1 MEWGTAIHL
10 LLDVAMKR
18 PGADLVP
25 LAEAVLAEQG
35 LDRALAQ
42 TAVEEVKTVMSSGI
56 WQRAVK
62 SRQRFTEIPF
72 QMLLEEGVSVPTLL
86 RGGIDLV
93 FREDGGWVIVDY
105 KTDLFRGRSPDGFVQ
120 KYAPQ
125 VLLYARAWERCTGEK
140 VKETALYFLRET
152 LYVPV
157 PCRG

>member
-72 QMLLEEGVSVPTLL
+72 QMLMEEGTGVPTLL
-86 RGGIDLV
+86 RGSIDLV
-93 FREDGGWVIVDY
+93 FRQDDGWVLVDY
-105 KTDLFRGRSPDGFVQ
+105 KTDLFRGRSPHVLVQ
-120 KYAPQ
+120 KSAI
-125 VLLYARAWERCTGEK
+125 AKR
-140 VKETALYFLRET
+140 
-152 LYVPV
+152 
-157 PCRG
+157 